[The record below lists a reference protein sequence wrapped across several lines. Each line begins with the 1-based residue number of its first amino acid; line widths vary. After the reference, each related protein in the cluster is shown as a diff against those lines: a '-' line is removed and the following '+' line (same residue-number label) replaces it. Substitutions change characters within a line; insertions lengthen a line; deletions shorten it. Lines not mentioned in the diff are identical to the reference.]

1 MTLPLYFV
9 LKCVGATFLDT
20 GSFVFIY
27 VSFKKFLLTTNSYKK
42 KYLNLMENIEID
54 VTQKQ
59 RDKRFYMITLAVF
72 LPLAAVLKVYFFL
85 R

>member
-1 MTLPLYFV
+1 
-9 LKCVGATFLDT
+9 
-20 GSFVFIY
+20 
-27 VSFKKFLLTTNSYKK
+27 
-42 KYLNLMENIEID
+42 MENIEID

-72 LPLAAVLKVYFFL
+72 LPLAAILKVYFFL